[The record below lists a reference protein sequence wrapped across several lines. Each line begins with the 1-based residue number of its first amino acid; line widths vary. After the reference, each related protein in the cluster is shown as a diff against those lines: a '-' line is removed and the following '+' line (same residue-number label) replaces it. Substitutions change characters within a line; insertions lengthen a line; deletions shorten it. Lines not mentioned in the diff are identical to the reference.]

1 MTNIIPTNGDLLEQD
16 VDAIVNTVNTVG
28 IMGKGIALQFKR
40 RWPDNF
46 RAYERACKAGEVEVG
61 KMFIFDCGG
70 LVMPKYI
77 INFPTKKHWRGNS
90 KIEFIEEGLADLVKQ
105 IQRLQIKSIAMPPLG
120 CGNGGL
126 EWADIKPLIVEAFS
140 ALPDVELRLFAPSN
154 ERRQLAAEATP
165 PRMTAGR
172 AAVVSVLSMYQRL
185 QYSLTQIEV
194 QKLMYFLAI
203 SGEPLNLKF
212 AQNKFGPYAPEL
224 NHVLLKMEGAYITGL
239 GDLDSPSEIQVQP
252 DAVKSAHEFL
262 GEPGSETTRRV
273 ARISSLIEGYETP
286 FGMEL
291 LATVH
296 WAAAKIGP
304 SANEHTVLAYVQ
316 SWNERKRKLMTEHLV
331 GRAYA
336 RLAAEGWLV
345 H

>member
-1 MTNIIPTNGDLLEQD
+1 MTIIPANGDLLEQK

-28 IMGKGIALQFKR
+28 VMGKGIALQFKR

-46 RAYERACKAGEVEVG
+46 RAYERACKAGDVEVG

-70 LVMPKYI
+70 LVTPKYI
-77 INFPTKKHWRGNS
+77 INFPTKKHWKGNS
-90 KIEFIEEGLADLVKQ
+90 KIEFIQDGLKDLVQ
-105 IQRLQIKSIAMPPLG
+105 QVRRLQIKSIAMPPLG

-126 EWADIKPLIVEAFS
+126 DWAEVKPLIIKAFEQM
-140 ALPDVELRLFAPSN
+140 PDVEVRLFAPSN
-154 ERRQLAAEATP
+154 ERRQIAAEATP
-165 PRMTAGR
+165 PKMTAGR

-185 QYSLTQIEV
+185 QYALTQIEV
-194 QKLMYFLAI
+194 QKLMYFLTV

-212 AQNKFGPYAPEL
+212 SQNKFGPYASEL

-239 GDLDSPSEIQVQP
+239 GDLDSPSEIQVRP
-252 DAVKSAHEFL
+252 EAVEVARAFL
-262 GEPGSETTRRV
+262 EQLGSETTQRV
-273 ARISSLIEGYETP
+273 ERISSLIEGYETP

-304 SANEHTVLAYVQ
+304 TANEQTVLAYVQ

-331 GRAYA
+331 ARAYN
-336 RLAAEGWLV
+336 RLATSGWL
-345 H
+345 HS